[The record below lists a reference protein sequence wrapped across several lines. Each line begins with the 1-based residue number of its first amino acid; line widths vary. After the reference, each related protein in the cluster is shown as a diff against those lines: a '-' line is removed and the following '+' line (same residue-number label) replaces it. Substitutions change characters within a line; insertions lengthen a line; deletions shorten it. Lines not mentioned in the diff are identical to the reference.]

1 VEPGVYLG
9 ITAWDGFVLYRAVN
23 GDLGAAVSVP
33 LRTISRLGEM
43 INTTQEIYESGIVG
57 ELHELELEIFERG
70 NAYLEA
76 LESGEYDGVEISDRT
91 KKVMADYI
99 TDIPN
104 MVEDLRKARNSPVLV
119 VADVAGRLLSKM
131 GF

>member
-1 VEPGVYLG
+1 
-9 ITAWDGFVLYRAVN
+9 
-23 GDLGAAVSVP
+23 
-33 LRTISRLGEM
+33 M

-119 VADVAGRLLSKM
+119 VADVDGRLLSKWD
-131 GF
+131 FNRIES